1 MRISDWSSDVC
12 SSDLF
17 CYLEDVDLGFR
28 MRLSGHR
35 CLQVVDARVHH
46 VGGVSSGGDGSD
58 FARYHGTRNHVWCF
72 AKNMPLP
79 LLLALAPA
87 HALLMTALLLRNALR
102 GQGRTTAHAL
112 ADPLGGLER
121 KRVVSGKSV
130 AVRGEIG
137 WGRIT

>member
-79 LLLALAPA
+79 LLLEI
-87 HALLMTALLLRNALR
+87 
-102 GQGRTTAHAL
+102 GRTSCRA
-112 ADPLGGLER
+112 
-121 KRVVSGKSV
+121 RVCQYVYISV
-130 AVRGEIG
+130 VAFS
-137 WGRIT
+137 